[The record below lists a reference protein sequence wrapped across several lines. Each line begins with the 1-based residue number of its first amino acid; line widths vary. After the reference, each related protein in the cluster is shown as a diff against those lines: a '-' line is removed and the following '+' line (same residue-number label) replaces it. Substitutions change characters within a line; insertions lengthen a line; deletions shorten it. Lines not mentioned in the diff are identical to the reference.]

1 MSGQFWVTVQC
12 PVAPASLCS
21 IGFKP
26 DCLLVL
32 GDDLLLKG
40 CQEGGG
46 DRLTLTDWRGLP
58 WCASW
63 APAWT
68 DRQGRAGVHL
78 YHSSMYCLQRSPS
91 ALLQG
96 WGKAGETEVYSW
108 K

>member
-12 PVAPASLCS
+12 PVVPASLCS

-32 GDDLLLKG
+32 GDDLSL
-40 CQEGGG
+40 
-46 DRLTLTDWRGLP
+46 
-58 WCASW
+58 
-63 APAWT
+63 
-68 DRQGRAGVHL
+68 DRQTRAGVHL
-78 YHSSMYCLQRSPS
+78 YHSSVYCLQRSPS